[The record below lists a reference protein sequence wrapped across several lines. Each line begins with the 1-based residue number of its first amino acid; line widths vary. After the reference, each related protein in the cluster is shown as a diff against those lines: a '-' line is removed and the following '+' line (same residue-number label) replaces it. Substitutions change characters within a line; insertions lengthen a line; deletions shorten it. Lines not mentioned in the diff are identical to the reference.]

1 MKKMLLTAA
10 VVFSSLIASA
20 QFMVTADLDLED
32 FDAENITETTN
43 FGFGYTLNDTW
54 TVGAIIMGEGV
65 HEGETEAE
73 HDDHD
78 DEDFRLFVRYNWNES
93 IYLTANTSTEDFSD
107 NLRLGAGYSFA
118 AFGSFYVEPNYT
130 MDLKS
135 DDSDERNGSTA
146 LTYIVS
152 WMAFSGADRVST
164 IVSR

>member
-43 FGFGYTLNDTW
+43 FGFGYTFNDTW
-54 TVGAIIMGEGV
+54 TVGAMIMGEGV
-65 HEGETEAE
+65 HEGETDSAHAAHE
-73 HDDHD
+73 

-107 NLRLGAGYSFA
+107 NLRLGVGYSFA
-118 AFGSFYVEPNYT
+118 AFGSFYLEPNYT
-130 MDLKS
+130 MDLKA
-135 DDSDERNGSTA
+135 DDSDERNGSFKLGLA
-146 LTYIVS
+146 YR
-152 WMAFSGADRVST
+152 F
-164 IVSR
+164 

>member
-1 MKKMLLTAA
+1 MNIMKKMLLTAA

-43 FGFGYTLNDTW
+43 FGFGYTFNDTW

-73 HDDHD
+73 HADHADHD

-130 MDLKS
+130 MDLKT
-135 DDSDERNGSTA
+135 DDSDERNGSFKLGLA
-146 LTYIVS
+146 YR
-152 WMAFSGADRVST
+152 F
-164 IVSR
+164 